1 MARQNKE
8 RSRVKEAATDCQ
20 SLGDAEGERTSL
32 QKEYLKRVLSDVV
45 PQAGVGKW
53 ADDSGNEGGR
63 QRQRVSECKG
73 RRCIC

>member
-1 MARQNKE
+1 MQ
-8 RSRVKEAATDCQ
+8 RVKG
-20 SLGDAEGERTSL
+20 LFAEGVFE
-32 QKEYLKRVLSDVV
+32 KRVLSDVV

-53 ADDSGNEGGR
+53 ADDSGNGEGR